1 MASTSEQGHNRNAV
15 NFDNL
20 IIICTSYGATYNPNK
35 AAIKIPAMQA
45 QAITVKNSVAGMNNL
60 VPAYKIA
67 VDARIAAFKPLD
79 KIITRAN
86 NALKASDTTI
96 EIINTAQTIVRKL
109 QGRRATPKKT
119 EEQKKVAAD
128 AGKEI
133 VEISTSQMSYDSR
146 IDNLDKLIKLL
157 LSVAA
162 YAPNETELKVAALTA
177 LYTDLKAKN
186 LAVVNA
192 DTLLSNARVARN
204 ITMYKDDIGLV
215 DVANDVKTYVK
226 SVFGATS
233 PQYKQVC
240 ALKFVKYPI

>member
-86 NALKASDTTI
+86 TALKASDTTI

-204 ITMYKDDIGLV
+204 ITMYKDNIGLV

>member
-133 VEISTSQMSYDSR
+133 IEISTSQMSYDSR

-204 ITMYKDDIGLV
+204 ITMYKDNIGLV

>member
-192 DTLLSNARVARN
+192 ETLLSNARVSRN

>member
-192 DTLLSNARVARN
+192 ETLLSNARVARN

-226 SVFGATS
+226 SVYGATS